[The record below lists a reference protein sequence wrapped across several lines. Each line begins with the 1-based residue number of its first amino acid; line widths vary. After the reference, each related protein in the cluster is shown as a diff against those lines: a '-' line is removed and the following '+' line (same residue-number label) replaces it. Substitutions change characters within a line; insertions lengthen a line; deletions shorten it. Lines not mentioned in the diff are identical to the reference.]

1 MRKFFVTLLALIL
14 ISCGSESSTVDVSV
28 EPTEPVAEESTTST
42 SSTTT
47 TIFVEEPFAVDEFG
61 IELIEMGSEMKEQF
75 DSLVSFVEKRT
86 GLKFTEYP
94 KYQLYTLNGYQE
106 YNAVSYLDDFDED
119 YEEGEWER
127 AVLSENMWGLTEA
140 TPDQMKNL
148 LVEFQRCASA
158 GHLSASR
165 RKMQLN
171 AELIN
176 QPGGGWL
183 IDGHEENHDAAAQ
196 STSARKPKKIRA
208 PPLRPSSAGAIQ
220 AQRGVITPRWSTQR
234 CTRSE
239 ATASGA
245 PTRESR

>member
-1 MRKFFVTLLALIL
+1 MRKYLLTLLVLVLIT
-14 ISCGSESSTVDVSV
+14 CGSEPSSVDISA
-28 EPTEPVAEESTTST
+28 EPIEPVTEDSTTTST
-42 SSTTT
+42 STTT
-47 TIFVEEPFAVDEFG
+47 TIFVEEPFAVDEYG

-106 YNAVSYLDDFDED
+106 YNAVSYLDDFEED

-158 GHLSASR
+158 GSYNLLDNSFIKSLSNFSLKAISTLPCTKDTR
-165 RKMQLN
+165 LTLVSSSYFN
-171 AELIN
+171 LISFFFV
-176 QPGGGWL
+176 Q
-183 IDGHEENHDAAAQ
+183 I
-196 STSARKPKKIRA
+196 SIR
-208 PPLRPSSAGAIQ
+208 SSKLLMNNLL
-220 AQRGVITPRWSTQR
+220 VISSDFSLVGILS
-234 CTRSE
+234 C
-239 ATASGA
+239 
-245 PTRESR
+245 